1 MKINTERI
9 SSQLLNK
16 RIEPWRLPSKLAN
29 NSCTVGDV
37 CSHIGTYH
45 WKEIDAII
53 DLLNDYRYWSCINS
67 HIPEPTGEVNGKVR
81 LQAEDK
87 AIS

>member
-1 MKINTERI
+1 MKDIDPKLLDRRLEPRRL
-9 SSQLLNK
+9 SS
-16 RIEPWRLPSKLAN
+16 RLTS
-29 NSCTVGDV
+29 NSCTIGDV
-37 CSHIGTYH
+37 CNHIGTYH

-67 HIPEPTGEVNGKVR
+67 RVPEPTGKVNGKVR